1 MLRAWLLCLWWAVQ
15 GHPQGCA
22 GSFGRSANPAR
33 ACHPHRRGWSGRF
46 QNLSQRSQTMADSPF
61 AKLAALAATHSLHA
75 VDERA
80 ARVVFYP
87 SDDHSEPPQY
97 ASFNGAEL
105 PFTAGANT
113 PRKSSEFTPFI
124 GLRRGR
130 LVALQFLSYNR
141 KGRMIFLMRC
151 DCGRYACR
159 RIESWARRTPPD
171 SCSICEKVQAL
182 YKASSNSQSRRG
194 VLKAR
199 WRNKLLESGLT
210 PQQIDLVDKYKLD
223 ASDLQWLKGAIA
235 ELEART
241 VGGV

>member
-1 MLRAWLLCLWWAVQ
+1 
-15 GHPQGCA
+15 
-22 GSFGRSANPAR
+22 
-33 ACHPHRRGWSGRF
+33 
-46 QNLSQRSQTMADSPF
+46 MADSPF

-75 VDERA
+75 VDECA

-87 SDDHSEPPQY
+87 SDDHIDPPQY

-105 PFTAGANT
+105 PFTAGGNT

-151 DCGRYACR
+151 DCGRYALR

-171 SCSICEKVQAL
+171 SYSICEKTQAI
-182 YKASSNSQSRRG
+182 YHSNRSRSLSG
-194 VLKAR
+194 VRKSR
-199 WRNKLLESGLT
+199 WRNTLLESGLT
-210 PQQIDLVDKYKLD
+210 SQQIDLVEQYNL
-223 ASDLQWLKGAIA
+223 STNDLQWLKGALA